1 MNKYDFKDTIKRI
14 DNNDYINH
22 SKFNSNNYIKDK
34 IKDNIND
41 NSIKCFNIIFD
52 ACKDIADRKTNNEVN
67 MLLVEE
73 LSELIKPV
81 IKLERWNWA
90 DEFLRCEYSDIRNNI
105 YEELADVVITLLQ
118 FIYKNDI
125 IYKDLVDKISDKLL
139 RLYDIKYGEIK

>member
-14 DNNDYINH
+14 DNN
-22 SKFNSNNYIKDK
+22 NYIKDTLK
-34 IKDNIND
+34 NNVND
-41 NSIKCFNIIFD
+41 NSLKAFNIIFD
-52 ACKDIADRKTNNEVN
+52 ACKDIADRKSNNEVN

-105 YEELADVVITLLQ
+105 YEELADVIITLLQ

-139 RLYDIKYGEIK
+139 RFYDTKPNEK

>member
-14 DNNDYINH
+14 DNN
-22 SKFNSNNYIKDK
+22 NYIKDTLK
-34 IKDNIND
+34 NNIND
-41 NSIKCFNIIFD
+41 NSIKAFNIIFD
-52 ACKDIADRKTNNEVN
+52 ACKDIADRKSNNEVN

-105 YEELADVVITLLQ
+105 YEELADVIITLLQ

>member
-14 DNNDYINH
+14 DNN
-22 SKFNSNNYIKDK
+22 NYIKDTLK
-34 IKDNIND
+34 NNIND
-41 NSIKCFNIIFD
+41 NSIKAFNIIFD

-73 LSELIKPV
+73 LSELIKPI

-105 YEELADVVITLLQ
+105 YEELADVIITLLQ

>member
-14 DNNDYINH
+14 DNN
-22 SKFNSNNYIKDK
+22 NYIKDTLK
-34 IKDNIND
+34 NNIND
-41 NSIKCFNIIFD
+41 NSIKAFNIIFD
-52 ACKDIADRKTNNEVN
+52 ACKDIADRKTNSEVN

-105 YEELADVVITLLQ
+105 YEELADVIITLLQ

-139 RLYDIKYGEIK
+139 RLYDIKYGEK

>member
-14 DNNDYINH
+14 DNNNF
-22 SKFNSNNYIKDK
+22 SKDK
-34 IKDNIND
+34 LKNNIND
-41 NSIKCFNIIFD
+41 NSIKCFNIIYD

-73 LSELIKPV
+73 LSELIKPI

-105 YEELADVVITLLQ
+105 YEELADVIITLLQ
-118 FIYKNDI
+118 FIYKNDV

-139 RLYDIKYGEIK
+139 RFYDTKPNEK

>member
-14 DNNDYINH
+14 DNN
-22 SKFNSNNYIKDK
+22 NYIKDTLK
-34 IKDNIND
+34 NNIND
-41 NSIKCFNIIFD
+41 NSIKAFNIIFD
-52 ACKDIADRKTNNEVN
+52 ACKDIADRKTNSEVN

-105 YEELADVVITLLQ
+105 YEELADVIIMLLQ

-139 RLYDIKYGEIK
+139 RFYDTKPNEK

>member
-14 DNNDYINH
+14 DNN
-22 SKFNSNNYIKDK
+22 NYIKDTLK
-34 IKDNIND
+34 NNIND
-41 NSIKCFNIIFD
+41 NSIKAFNIIFD

-105 YEELADVVITLLQ
+105 YEELADVIITLLQ

-125 IYKDLVDKISDKLL
+125 IYKDLVDKISEKLL
-139 RLYDIKYGEIK
+139 RLYDTNPIQK

>member
-14 DNNDYINH
+14 DNN
-22 SKFNSNNYIKDK
+22 NYIKDTLK
-34 IKDNIND
+34 NNIND
-41 NSIKCFNIIFD
+41 NSIKAFNIIFD

-73 LSELIKPV
+73 LSELIKPI

-90 DEFLRCEYSDIRNNI
+90 DEFLRCEYSDIRNSI
-105 YEELADVVITLLQ
+105 YEELADVIIMLLQ

-139 RLYDIKYGEIK
+139 RFYDTKPNEK

>member
-1 MNKYDFKDTIKRI
+1 MNKYNFKDTIKRI

-22 SKFNSNNYIKDK
+22 SKFNSNNY

-73 LSELIKPV
+73 LSELIKPI

-105 YEELADVVITLLQ
+105 YEELADVIITLLQ

-139 RLYDIKYGEIK
+139 RFYDTKPVQK

>member
-14 DNNDYINH
+14 DNNNF
-22 SKFNSNNYIKDK
+22 SKDK
-34 IKDNIND
+34 LKNNIND
-41 NSIKCFNIIFD
+41 NSIKAFNIIFD
-52 ACKDIADRKTNNEVN
+52 ACKDIADRKSNNEVN

-105 YEELADVVITLLQ
+105 YEELADVIITLLQ

-139 RLYDIKYGEIK
+139 RLYDTKPFQK

>member
-14 DNNDYINH
+14 DNNNF
-22 SKFNSNNYIKDK
+22 SKDK
-34 IKDNIND
+34 LKNNIND

-105 YEELADVVITLLQ
+105 YEELADVIITLLQ

>member
-14 DNNDYINH
+14 DNNNF
-22 SKFNSNNYIKDK
+22 SKDK
-34 IKDNIND
+34 LKNNIND
-41 NSIKCFNIIFD
+41 NSIKAFNIIFD
-52 ACKDIADRKTNNEVN
+52 ACKDIADRKTNDEVN

-73 LSELIKPV
+73 LSELIKPI

-105 YEELADVVITLLQ
+105 YEELADVIITLLQ

>member
-14 DNNDYINH
+14 DNN
-22 SKFNSNNYIKDK
+22 NYIKDTLK
-34 IKDNIND
+34 SNIND
-41 NSIKCFNIIFD
+41 NSIKAFNIIFD
-52 ACKDIADRKTNNEVN
+52 ACKDIADRKSNNEVN

-90 DEFLRCEYSDIRNNI
+90 DEFLRCEYSDIRINI
-105 YEELADVVITLLQ
+105 YEELADVIITLLQ

-125 IYKDLVDKISDKLL
+125 IYKDLVDKICEKLL
-139 RLYDIKYGEIK
+139 RLYDTNPIQK

>member
-14 DNNDYINH
+14 DNNNF
-22 SKFNSNNYIKDK
+22 SKDK
-34 IKDNIND
+34 LKNNIND
-41 NSIKCFNIIFD
+41 NSIKAFNIIFD
-52 ACKDIADRKTNNEVN
+52 ACKDIADRKTNSEVN

-73 LSELIKPV
+73 LSELIKPI

-105 YEELADVVITLLQ
+105 YEELADVIITLLQ

-139 RLYDIKYGEIK
+139 RFYDTKPNEK

>member
-14 DNNDYINH
+14 DNN
-22 SKFNSNNYIKDK
+22 NYIKDK
-34 IKDNIND
+34 LKNNIND
-41 NSIKCFNIIFD
+41 NSIKAFNIIFD

-105 YEELADVVITLLQ
+105 YEELADVIITLLQ

-125 IYKDLVDKISDKLL
+125 IYKDLVDKISEKLL
-139 RLYDIKYGEIK
+139 RLYDTKPNEK

>member
-14 DNNDYINH
+14 DNN
-22 SKFNSNNYIKDK
+22 NYIKNTLK
-34 IKDNIND
+34 NNIND
-41 NSIKCFNIIFD
+41 NSIKAFNIIFD
-52 ACKDIADRKTNNEVN
+52 ACKDIADRKSNNEVN

-105 YEELADVVITLLQ
+105 YEELADVIITLLQ

-125 IYKDLVDKISDKLL
+125 IYKDLVDKISEKLL
-139 RLYDIKYGEIK
+139 RLYDTNPIQK

>member
-14 DNNDYINH
+14 DNN
-22 SKFNSNNYIKDK
+22 NYIKDK
-34 IKDNIND
+34 LKNNIND
-41 NSIKCFNIIFD
+41 NSIKAFNIIFD
-52 ACKDIADRKTNNEVN
+52 ACKDIADRKTNSEVN

-105 YEELADVVITLLQ
+105 YEELADVIITLLQ

-125 IYKDLVDKISDKLL
+125 IYKDLVDKISEKLL
-139 RLYDIKYGEIK
+139 RLYDTKLIQK

>member
-14 DNNDYINH
+14 DNN
-22 SKFNSNNYIKDK
+22 NYIKDK
-34 IKDNIND
+34 LKNNIND
-41 NSIKCFNIIFD
+41 NSIKAFNIIFD

-105 YEELADVVITLLQ
+105 YEELADVIITLLQ

-125 IYKDLVDKISDKLL
+125 IYKDLVDKISEKLL
-139 RLYDIKYGEIK
+139 RLYDTKPIQK

>member
-14 DNNDYINH
+14 DNNNF
-22 SKFNSNNYIKDK
+22 SKDK
-34 IKDNIND
+34 LKNNIND

-105 YEELADVVITLLQ
+105 YEELADVIIMLLQ
-118 FIYKNDI
+118 FIYKNDV

-139 RLYDIKYGEIK
+139 RFYDTKPNEK

>member
-14 DNNDYINH
+14 DNNNF
-22 SKFNSNNYIKDK
+22 SKDK
-34 IKDNIND
+34 LKNNIND

-105 YEELADVVITLLQ
+105 YEELADVIIMLLQ

-139 RLYDIKYGEIK
+139 RFYDTKPNEK

>member
-14 DNNDYINH
+14 DNNNF
-22 SKFNSNNYIKDK
+22 SKDK
-34 IKDNIND
+34 LKNNIND

-52 ACKDIADRKTNNEVN
+52 ACKDIADRKTNSEVN
-67 MLLVEE
+67 MLFVEE

-105 YEELADVVITLLQ
+105 YEELADVIITLLQ

-125 IYKDLVDKISDKLL
+125 IYKDLVDKICEKLL
-139 RLYDIKYGEIK
+139 RLYDTKPNEK

>member
-14 DNNDYINH
+14 DNNN
-22 SKFNSNNYIKDK
+22 FIKDK
-34 IKDNIND
+34 LKNNIND
-41 NSIKCFNIIFD
+41 NSIKAFNIIFD
-52 ACKDIADRKTNNEVN
+52 ACKDIADRKTNSEVN

-105 YEELADVVITLLQ
+105 YEELADVIITLLQ

-125 IYKDLVDKISDKLL
+125 IYKDLVDKISEKLL
-139 RLYDIKYGEIK
+139 RLYDTNPIQK

>member
-14 DNNDYINH
+14 DNNNF
-22 SKFNSNNYIKDK
+22 SKDK
-34 IKDNIND
+34 LKNNIND
-41 NSIKCFNIIFD
+41 NSIKAFNIIFD
-52 ACKDIADRKTNNEVN
+52 ACKDIADRKTNSEVN

-105 YEELADVVITLLQ
+105 YEELADVIITLLQ

-125 IYKDLVDKISDKLL
+125 IYKDLVDKISEKLL
-139 RLYDIKYGEIK
+139 RLYDTKPNEK

>member
-14 DNNDYINH
+14 DNNN
-22 SKFNSNNYIKDK
+22 FIKDK
-34 IKDNIND
+34 LKNNIND
-41 NSIKCFNIIFD
+41 NSIKAFNIIFD
-52 ACKDIADRKTNNEVN
+52 ACKDIADRKTNSEVN

-105 YEELADVVITLLQ
+105 YEELADVIITLLQ

-125 IYKDLVDKISDKLL
+125 IYKDLVDKISEKLL
-139 RLYDIKYGEIK
+139 RLYDTKSIQK

>member
-14 DNNDYINH
+14 DNN
-22 SKFNSNNYIKDK
+22 NYIKDK
-34 IKDNIND
+34 LKNNIND
-41 NSIKCFNIIFD
+41 NSIKAFNIIFD

-73 LSELIKPV
+73 LSELIKPI

-105 YEELADVVITLLQ
+105 YEELADVIIMLLQ
-118 FIYKNDI
+118 FIYKNDV
-125 IYKDLVDKISDKLL
+125 IYKDLLDKISEKLI
-139 RLYDIKYGEIK
+139 RVYETKFGEE

>member
-14 DNNDYINH
+14 DNNNF
-22 SKFNSNNYIKDK
+22 SKDK
-34 IKDNIND
+34 LKNNIND
-41 NSIKCFNIIFD
+41 NSIKCFNIIYD

-73 LSELIKPV
+73 LSELIKPI

-105 YEELADVVITLLQ
+105 YEELADVIIMLLQ
-118 FIYKNDI
+118 FIYKNDV

-139 RLYDIKYGEIK
+139 RFYDTKPNEK

>member
-14 DNNDYINH
+14 DNNNF
-22 SKFNSNNYIKDK
+22 SKDK
-34 IKDNIND
+34 LKNNIND
-41 NSIKCFNIIFD
+41 NSIKAFNIIFD

-73 LSELIKPV
+73 LSELIKPI

-90 DEFLRCEYSDIRNNI
+90 DDFLRCEYTDIRNNI
-105 YEELADVVITLLQ
+105 YEELADVIITLLQ

>member
-14 DNNDYINH
+14 DNNNF
-22 SKFNSNNYIKDK
+22 SKDK
-34 IKDNIND
+34 LKNNIND

-73 LSELIKPV
+73 LSELIKPI

-105 YEELADVVITLLQ
+105 YEELADVIITLLQ

-139 RLYDIKYGEIK
+139 RFYDTKPNEK

>member
-14 DNNDYINH
+14 DNN
-22 SKFNSNNYIKDK
+22 NYIKDK
-34 IKDNIND
+34 LKNNIND
-41 NSIKCFNIIFD
+41 NSIKAFNIIFD
-52 ACKDIADRKTNNEVN
+52 ACKDIADRKTNDEVN

-73 LSELIKPV
+73 LSELIKPI

-105 YEELADVVITLLQ
+105 YEELADVIITLLQ

-125 IYKDLVDKISDKLL
+125 IYKDLVDKISEKLL
-139 RLYDIKYGEIK
+139 RLYDTKPNEK

>member
-1 MNKYDFKDTIKRI
+1 MNKYNFKDTIKRI
-14 DNNDYINH
+14 DNNDNINH
-22 SKFNSNNYIKDK
+22 SKFNSNNYIKHRL
-34 IKDNIND
+34 KDNIND
-41 NSIKCFNIIFD
+41 NSIKAFNIIFD

-73 LSELIKPV
+73 LSELIKPI

-105 YEELADVVITLLQ
+105 YEEVADVIITLLQ

-139 RLYDIKYGEIK
+139 RFYDTKPNEK

>member
-14 DNNDYINH
+14 DNN
-22 SKFNSNNYIKDK
+22 NYIKDTLK
-34 IKDNIND
+34 NNIND
-41 NSIKCFNIIFD
+41 NSIKAFNIIFD
-52 ACKDIADRKTNNEVN
+52 ACKDIADRKTNSEVN

-105 YEELADVVITLLQ
+105 YEELADVIITLLQ

-125 IYKDLVDKISDKLL
+125 IYKDLVDKISEKLL
-139 RLYDIKYGEIK
+139 RLYDTKPNEK

>member
-14 DNNDYINH
+14 DNN
-22 SKFNSNNYIKDK
+22 NYIKDTLK
-34 IKDNIND
+34 NNIND
-41 NSIKCFNIIFD
+41 NSIKAFNIIFD

-105 YEELADVVITLLQ
+105 YEELADVIITLLQ